1 MNQYVA
7 LARPFLFPV
16 AWCLVVAFFFD
27 DPTYRFPLFAALLP
41 GMQRAAARTLGV
53 HRPDDLSKTE
63 RFFVAVGFAGF
74 VVGWLL
80 LFAVLV
86 FALIVGVFSLEG
98 SGAVLQGALIGGAAG
113 LVLAAWFWWP
123 WYARDALANWPRTDA
138 HIWTASGNRWD
149 RLFLAWRM
157 QKLARSGG
165 LRWRGF
171 GATTGLV
178 AAVTA
183 LAAVGVLGRFV
194 ALPLSLALIASLPL
208 FHIVIAR
215 EANALCEMWA
225 ERPIEPDSPD
235 AEGTEAE

>member
-1 MNQYVA
+1 MNRFLA

-16 AWCLVVAFFFD
+16 AWCAVVAYFFE

-41 GMQRAAARTLGV
+41 GMQRAAARALGV
-53 HRPDDLSKTE
+53 QRRGDPSKTE

-80 LFAVLV
+80 LFAVLA
-86 FALIVGVFSLEG
+86 FALIVGAFSLQG
-98 SGAVLQGALIGGAAG
+98 SAAVLQGALAAGAAG

-123 WYARDALANWPRTDA
+123 WYARDALDNWPRTDT

-157 QKLARSGG
+157 QRLARSGR

-171 GATTGLV
+171 GAATGLV

-183 LAAVGVLGRFV
+183 LAAAGVLGRLV
-194 ALPLSLALIASLPL
+194 SVPVSLALIAALPFL
-208 FHIVIAR
+208 HLVITR
-215 EANALCEMWA
+215 EANALCEVWA
-225 ERPIEPDSPD
+225 QRPIEPDSPESAPD
-235 AEGTEAE
+235 